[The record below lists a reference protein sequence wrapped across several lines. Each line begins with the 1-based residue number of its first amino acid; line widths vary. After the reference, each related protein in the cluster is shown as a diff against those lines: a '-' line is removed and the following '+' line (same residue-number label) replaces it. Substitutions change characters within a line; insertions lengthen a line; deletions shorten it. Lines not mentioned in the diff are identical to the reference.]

1 LEEIRKY
8 TKRIRIKRR
17 EKKST
22 KQREQ
27 ERKDHARPDQTE
39 QTRPASSIRP
49 FLHRQTGKKKREEFP
64 KIVNIRGQSESMTA
78 SNSSYSTQ
86 DIHINQISI
95 QIGKERSKARKR
107 ERRRRLIWKRREK
120 NAYAYTQKVYHGEPM
135 SIRLN
140 TKIN

>member
-8 TKRIRIKRR
+8 TRIRIKRR
-17 EKKST
+17 EKN
-22 KQREQ
+22 Q
-27 ERKDHARPDQTE
+27 EAARTGEKRPRSARSNRADQTGARPFV
-39 QTRPASSIRP
+39 RSSTDK
-49 FLHRQTGKKKREEFP
+49 QGKKKREEIP

-78 SNSSYSTQ
+78 SNSTYSTQ

>member
-17 EKKST
+17 EKKAPSSANRREKT
-22 KQREQ
+22 TLGQIKQS
-27 ERKDHARPDQTE
+27 RPD
-39 QTRPASSIRP
+39 RLRP
-49 FLHRQTGKKKREEFP
+49 FVRSSTDKRKKKREEFP

-78 SNSSYSTQ
+78 SNSTYSTQ